1 MYCGTS
7 ESVIYFVDKD
17 LKPSIITSCHKTR
30 INDIC
35 YPKGTSEIFAT
46 CSINDIRIWNAM
58 NSTELV
64 RIPVPNLECN
74 CIVFSPDGKTLI
86 SGWSDGRIRV
96 FGPETGK
103 LVYVI
108 NDAHRVMGQKRVS
121 GHLSGVTALAVSED
135 NKRIV
140 SGGSDGQIRVW
151 SIGEAQTLIS
161 SMKEHKATVNSIM
174 MKKDGTE
181 CVSACDDGSCIV
193 WNLQRFVRGNIMY
206 AQTYF
211 KAACYLTDESQI
223 LTTGSDKRITYWDAF
238 ECSAIRE
245 IDDAEPGEIHALD
258 IAPNGEEFASGGHHK
273 SVNLWKYNEGEII
286 KQGKGHSGNIT
297 KLRFSPDGKYI
308 TTVGDEGA
316 IFVWKVE

>member
-1 MYCGTS
+1 
-7 ESVIYFVDKD
+7 
-17 LKPSIITSCHKTR
+17 
-30 INDIC
+30 
-35 YPKGTSEIFAT
+35 
-46 CSINDIRIWNAM
+46 M

-223 LTTGSDKRITYWDAF
+223 LTTGSDKRVSFFIIINIQRLHIGMLLNVVQLEKLMMQNLEKYMHLILLQMVKNLHLEDIT
-238 ECSAIRE
+238 
-245 IDDAEPGEIHALD
+245 
-258 IAPNGEEFASGGHHK
+258 
-273 SVNLWKYNEGEII
+273 NL
-286 KQGKGHSGNIT
+286 
-297 KLRFSPDGKYI
+297 
-308 TTVGDEGA
+308 
-316 IFVWKVE
+316 